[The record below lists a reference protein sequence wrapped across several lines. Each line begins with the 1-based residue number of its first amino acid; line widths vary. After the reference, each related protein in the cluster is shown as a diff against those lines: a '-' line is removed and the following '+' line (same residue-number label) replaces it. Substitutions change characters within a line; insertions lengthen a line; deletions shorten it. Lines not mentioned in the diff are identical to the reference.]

1 MFKRLTILGVLL
13 FALAVGCSG
22 QTPTANPVP
31 TNTATKTSTPT
42 PSQTPTPTHTNTP
55 TVTPT
60 PTWAWHPPGEVVA
73 PILLYHH
80 IDYDNNSE
88 RYNVHPDR
96 FAEQM
101 QALADWGYTAITV
114 TDLILAITEGNEL
127 PPRPIVI
134 TFDDGHLSVFENAF
148 PVMLEHGFPGVTYVV
163 ARWLKAEDFTGV
175 EELNEMMA
183 AGWEVGSHSTTHADI
198 SKDTS
203 LTNYEV
209 LQSKKI
215 LEEALS
221 TPINTFAYP
230 FGAFKNLIGD
240 RVRRYGYLGGM
251 GLGVGWTHSEGSIY
265 YMKRIEVNGS
275 YDMGAFADL
284 LPWSEP
290 RGDEP

>member
-13 FALAVGCSG
+13 FVWVVGCNA
-22 QTPTANPVP
+22 QMPTANPVP
-31 TNTATKTSTPT
+31 TKTATKTSTPT
-42 PSQTPTPTHTNTP
+42 PSQTPTPTHTSTP
-55 TVTPT
+55 TLTPT
-60 PTWAWHPPGEVVA
+60 PTWAWHPPGDVVA

-88 RYNVHPDR
+88 RYNVHLDR

-101 QALADWGYTAITV
+101 QALADWGYTAITI
-114 TDLILAITEGNEL
+114 TDLIKAITDGGYL

-134 TFDDGHLSVFENAF
+134 TFDDGHLSVYENAF
-148 PVMLEHGFPGVTYVV
+148 PVMQSHGFPGVTYVV

-183 AGWEVGSHSTTHADI
+183 AGWEVGSHSATHADI

-251 GLGVGWTHSEGSIY
+251 GLGVGWTHGERSIY
-265 YMKRIEVNGS
+265 YMKRIEVNGG
-275 YDMGAFADL
+275 YDMDAFADL

-290 RGDEP
+290 PEQ